1 MRQSKRMSLLESI
14 VGTVIGL
21 LVALLTQMTVFPMY
35 NIEVTLIENFEIGL
49 IFTVVSLMRSYIVRR
64 VFNRID

>member
-14 VGTVIGL
+14 VGTFIGL
-21 LVALLTQMTVFPMY
+21 LVALLTQMIVFPMY
-35 NIEVTLIENFEIGL
+35 NLEVTLIENFEIGL
-49 IFTVVSLMRSYIVRR
+49 IFTAVSLMRSYIVRR